1 MRILF
6 LWIFVLFAL
15 YSPGQNTHLTNFD
28 SLMEARSKAAVG
40 TSFPKFA
47 APSKGK
53 LINNEHLSGKV
64 VLVNFWFEG
73 CAPCLA
79 EFDALNE
86 LAEKFKAQKDFEF
99 ISFTWDNSE
108 TINRVKEK
116 YKLKF
121 KVLSADANECRRLNL
136 NNGYPTT
143 MVLDRKGIIKYI
155 VSGGNTD
162 PARAREF
169 VMNTLVSEIE
179 KEL

>member
-1 MRILF
+1 M
-6 LWIFVLFAL
+6 FVF
-15 YSPGQNTHLTNFD
+15 PGLISLAQNTRLINLD
-28 SLMEARSKAAVG
+28 SLVEARSKAAVG
-40 TSFPKFA
+40 KSFPKFVV
-47 APSKGK
+47 PGKGE
-53 LINNEHLSGKV
+53 LINNERLMGKV

-86 LAEKFKAQKDFEF
+86 LAEKFKDQKDFEF
-99 ISFTWDNSE
+99 ISFTWDNAE
-108 TINRVKEK
+108 TIKRVNEK

-121 KVLSADANECRRLNL
+121 KVLSADTNECRRLNL

-155 VSGGNTD
+155 TSGGSTD